1 MEKRCQKATWIFLLS
16 LTEAANQSL
25 CSPTQDKTNIFMT
38 TKRIETIDIMK
49 GLGIIMV
56 MLGHQDLPVSHLIY
70 SFHMPLFFI
79 IGGYL
84 YKEKSVSLSLKNDFR
99 RLVIPYVFASSLIIG
114 NEMLM
119 SVAKNDSKYVYEALI
134 ASIYGSGHSYHGA
147 LFSEIPS
154 IGAIWFLMAL
164 FWTKNIFNILNTFLN
179 NKCLFITCIVLSFAA
194 SYIDKYVIN
203 MPFDILPG
211 LSAIIFYYIGF
222 FLKDYVVRWYT
233 IIFLVLMWGVAVN
246 YSHLYMVRCDFGC
259 YPIDILGACGGTV
272 IIYFVSKYI
281 HCISKLSYMLSW
293 LGVNSLAIL
302 CFHSYKI
309 NHSIWQIMGVSNPYI
324 VIFIKM
330 LFPILLTLLCCH
342 IKVIRNLLN
351 IKTI

>member
-1 MEKRCQKATWIFLLS
+1 
-16 LTEAANQSL
+16 
-25 CSPTQDKTNIFMT
+25 MT

-99 RLVIPYVFASSLIIG
+99 RLIIPYVFASSLIIG

-147 LFSEIPS
+147 LFSETPS

-309 NHSIWQIMGVSNPYI
+309 NHSIWQIIGVSNPYI

-330 LFPILLTLLCCH
+330 LFPILLTLFCCH